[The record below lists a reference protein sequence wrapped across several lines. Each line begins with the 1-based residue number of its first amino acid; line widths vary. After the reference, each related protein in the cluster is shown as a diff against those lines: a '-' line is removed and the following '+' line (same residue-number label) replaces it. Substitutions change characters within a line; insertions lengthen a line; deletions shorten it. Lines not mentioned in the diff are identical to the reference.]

1 MLERLLNWYSFEKE
15 HASWPVWLNIRDM
28 IFEWDNYFLSSFFT
42 LKPTRQGSLAI
53 QIWGNFKLAISFLRY
68 AMLTWS
74 FCFWSCSSPFIL
86 FRNQALSLIISQC
99 IVHLACQLSFDCVV
113 FIHHTCFSSKWD
125 AMFWNYSCIVHKI
138 FVLLYMSNQ
147 AFCFWNS
154 GHVPVQPFICWSRS
168 GMY

>member
-74 FCFWSCSSPFIL
+74 FCFWSCSSWFIL
-86 FRNQALSLIISQC
+86 LRNQALSLIITQC
-99 IVHLACQLSFDCVV
+99 IGDHEVHWVLIMC
-113 FIHHTCFSSKWD
+113 CFHSPC
-125 AMFWNYSCIVHKI
+125 MLFLQMGCY
-138 FVLLYMSNQ
+138 VLKL
-147 AFCFWNS
+147 F
-154 GHVPVQPFICWSRS
+154 
-168 GMY
+168 MYCT